1 MAIVLSGGTVIDG
14 NGGTPMNDAAVVIEG
29 EQITQVGPAAHMKV
43 DASAQYIDTT
53 GKTVM
58 PGMVDG
64 HIHIC
69 GDPYPD
75 PAYPLKDL
83 PAYAP
88 IRGVAAARK
97 MLEMGFTAGRSMAD
111 LNFSGVAL
119 NQAIKLG
126 IVPGPRLVAA
136 GEMVVV
142 DASASG
148 GWIPPQSRI
157 PQHRMFT
164 GPDDARRA
172 VRWQLLNGADFIET
186 MIGGPVGTN
195 GPIGLMDTEWTFEE
209 MQAAADEAHRR
220 GKRIGVNCYSD
231 ETVITCINAGFD
243 IIEHGCLVTERGL
256 EAMVK
261 AGTFFVPT
269 LCAYHAYIAP
279 DAEQRYP
286 AWRLARGRPVG
297 ETLRERFPLYIS
309 SGVKFVG
316 GSDGSGP
323 GTGRRPGEGAL
334 ELQLCVDYGM
344 TPMQAIVANTKMG
357 ADCMGFLDKFGTL
370 EPGKLADI
378 VVLDGDPLADITILQ
393 ERERVSLVMK
403 GGEVFRSNL

>member
-1 MAIVLSGGTVIDG
+1 MITALTGGTLIDG
-14 NGGTPMNDAAVVIEG
+14 KGDVPLPDATIVIED
-29 EQITQVGPAAHMKV
+29 ERITQVGPAV
-43 DASAQYIDTT
+43 SITT
-53 GKTVM
+53 APGANVINVAGKTVM

-69 GDPYPD
+69 GDPFPD
-75 PAYPLKDL
+75 PAYPFKDL

-97 MLEMGFTAGRSMAD
+97 LLDMGFTAARSMAD

-119 NQAIKLG
+119 KQAIDLG
-126 IVPGPRLVAA
+126 LVAGPRLLAA
-136 GEMVVV
+136 GEMVIVE
-142 DASASG
+142 ASASG
-148 GWIPPQSRI
+148 GWLPPQARI
-157 PQHRMFT
+157 PHARMFT

-172 VRWQLLNGADFIET
+172 VRWQILNGSDFIET

-195 GPIGLMDTEWTFEE
+195 GPIGLTETEWTFEE
-209 MQAAADEAHRR
+209 MKATADEAHRR

-231 ETVITCINAGFD
+231 DTIIACVNAGFD
-243 IIEHGCLVTERGL
+243 IIEHGCLVSERGL

-297 ETLRERFPLYIS
+297 ETLRERFPLYIT
-309 SGVKFVG
+309 SGVKFLG

-323 GTGRRPGEGAL
+323 GTGRRPGEGGL
-334 ELQLCVDYGM
+334 ELELCVEYGM
-344 TPMQAIVANTKMG
+344 TPMQAIVANTKVG
-357 ADCMGFLDKFGTL
+357 ADCMGLLDEFGTL
-370 EPGKLADI
+370 ETGKLADL
-378 VVLDGDPLADITILQ
+378 VVVDGDPLADITILQ
-393 ERERVSLVMK
+393 QREKIQLVMK
-403 GGEVFRSNL
+403 GGEVFRSDL